1 MRALVYSMLVSLDGY
16 VATPDGSLDWAR
28 PDEELHRVA
37 NDDMREASVELYG
50 RHMWEVMSAHWPT
63 ADQDLESPEEEREFA
78 RLWQASEKV
87 VFSRTLT
94 EVEHG
99 ARLVRDD
106 AVEEI
111 RRLKDGDGG
120 PLAISGPTLAA
131 EAIRAGLVDEYR
143 LFLHPVALGGG
154 LPYLP
159 PLDAPLELELAEQRR
174 LASGV
179 TYLRYLA

>member
-1 MRALVYSMLVSLDGY
+1 VRKLVYSMLVSVDGY
-16 VATPDGSLDWAR
+16 VNAPDGSIDFALA
-28 PDEELHRVA
+28 DEDLHRVA
-37 NDDMREASVELYG
+37 NDEMREASAELYG
-50 RHMWEVMSAHWPT
+50 RRMWETMAAHWPT

-78 RLWQASEKV
+78 RLWQAAEKV

-94 EVEHG
+94 EVQHG
-99 ARLVRDD
+99 ARLVRDN

-131 EAIRAGLVDEYR
+131 EAIHAGLVDEYH
-143 LFLHPVALGGG
+143 LFLHPVVLGGG

-159 PLDAPLELELAEQRR
+159 PLEQRLELELAEERR
-174 LASGV
+174 FGSGV

>member
-1 MRALVYSMLVSLDGY
+1 MRKLAYSMLVSVDGY
-16 VATPDGSLDWAR
+16 VTDPDGSIDFAR
-28 PDEELHRVA
+28 PDEDLHRMA
-37 NDDMREASVELYG
+37 NELIRETSAELYG
-50 RHMWEVMSAHWPT
+50 RRMWETMSAHWPT
-63 ADQDLESPEEEREFA
+63 ADQDPDSPEEEREFA

-131 EAIRAGLVDEYR
+131 EAVRAGLVDEYH

-159 PLDAPLELELAEQRR
+159 PLERRLDLELAEERR
-174 LASGV
+174 FDSGV